1 MTNVWWWSRWY
12 LLNLWWRWFLL
23 HRHSDGR
30 MGGRLMGKRYRV
42 GWCRWYWKV
51 PPSYST
57 SSSSSP
63 SCFFFLFS
71 LTIFWPKKDK
81 VGSGEGALE
90 QKFNFCLKWSKR
102 AQMVP
107 KGSQMVKDNFGRFW
121 TLLNHF
127 GTFTSLSCYAVFG
140 PNWTIFGTS
149 PVMKGG
155 PQSKKHSSLGL

>member
-1 MTNVWWWSRWY
+1 MMIKMIFVESMMEMIFVASPLRWE
-12 LLNLWWRWFLL
+12 
-23 HRHSDGR
+23 DG
-30 MGGRLMGKRYRV
+30 GTTHGKTIQSGMMQV
-42 GWCRWYWKV
+42 VLKG
-51 PPSYST
+51 T
-57 SSSSSP
+57 AIIFNIIIIIAIM
-63 SCFFFLFS
+63 FFFLFS

-81 VGSGEGALE
+81 VGSEVGALE
-90 QKFNFCLKWSKR
+90 KNFNFCLKWSKW

-127 GTFTSLSCYAVFG
+127 GTFTSLSCFAVFG

-155 PQSKKHSSLGL
+155 PQSKKTFFIRSLMN